1 MKIRTWLL
9 ALAFLPGCGD
19 EKADT
24 DGSSSGVSST
34 GDSPTGEPTGEP
46 TSGGE
51 EDSLPPITGRVDIE
65 AWLAAGHYLK
75 WTCQDGV
82 QDKILISI
90 HGKQRICSNALVTGH
105 PTKDEYPVDASSV
118 KELYDEAGV
127 NIVGYAVSRHV
138 KAGTD
143 GASWYWYKRV
153 PADDPQM
160 PDENGVVADGLG
172 DEGVAKSL
180 CVSCH
185 SAAGND
191 ADHPGHDFI
200 YKVAD

>member
-1 MKIRTWLL
+1 MVARAGVLTGLRRREGRHGRQQFGRRQHWRQPDRRADRRTHQRRW
-9 ALAFLPGCGD
+9 
-19 EKADT
+19 
-24 DGSSSGVSST
+24 
-34 GDSPTGEPTGEP
+34 
-46 TSGGE
+46 GGL
-51 EDSLPPITGRVDIE
+51 SAPITGRVDIE

-105 PTKDEYPVDASSV
+105 ATKDEYPVDASSV

-172 DEGVAKSL
+172 DEGVAMSL

-200 YKVAD
+200 YKVAE